1 MLSNEDILKARSKG
15 LGISPWRPGLLG
27 PCSYDLTLGG
37 DFLVPH
43 LNHVTT
49 LADEECDY
57 SPVTGERLLLHSG
70 QTVLGTTIERVKI
83 PLNLCGILDGK
94 SRWARRG
101 LAVHSTAS
109 MIQPG
114 FEGRITLELT
124 NTNRKP
130 VVLRMG
136 DEVAQIR
143 FERLETPASVK
154 YNGRYADQEGPQL

>member
-1 MLSNEDILKARSKG
+1 MLSNEDILRARRAG
-15 LGISPWRPGLLG
+15 LSINPWAPHLLG

-37 DFLVPH
+37 EFLVPR
-43 LNHVTT
+43 LNHVTSM
-49 LADEECDY
+49 ADGEYDY
-57 SPVTGERLLLHSG
+57 SPVNGEILLLSSG

-83 PLNLCGILDGK
+83 PLDLCGILDGK
-94 SRWARRG
+94 SSWARRG

-130 VVLRMG
+130 VVLHLG
-136 DEVAQIR
+136 DQVAQLR
-143 FERLETPASVK
+143 FERLETPASIK